1 MKFSSVTLLLLAGI
15 VNASAAPLEDADSEE
30 VPQIDEDLVPQ
41 DNGTHL
47 VPRAHGKK
55 FSLDQ
60 VTNGHYKQPDGTT
73 AMLQVFNKYKKPVP
87 KRLKNAIAAKNKAA
101 NDKFKMKIGNMKGTA
116 SATPPKYYDSQ
127 YVVPVKIGTPP
138 QTTYLNFDTGSSD
151 FWVFSSD
158 TYLPDQAGHIIYK
171 PEKSKTSKRLSG
183 QTWSIVY
190 GDGTGANGIVYTD
203 RVQVGNTYV
212 TKQAVQSATEV
223 SEGIARD
230 KFSHGI
236 VGLAFSTLNTVRPTV
251 QKTYF
256 DNVQSSLSLPVFT
269 ANLQK
274 GKAGNYNFGYI
285 NQGEYSG
292 TIKFNTVDK
301 NSPWW
306 QFTVEGFRI
315 GTGAPYHKYK
325 YTAIV
330 DTGTTLLLV
339 PELIVTGYYRKVRGA
354 TLDPKQGVWTF
365 PCTAKLPDYYFGMGT
380 YRGKVPGH
388 YINYGR
394 LTQDTCYGG
403 IQSSEGIGFAILGDI
418 LLKAQFVVFD
428 LKTRSVGF
436 ANKKTV
442 GK

>member
-1 MKFSSVTLLLLAGI
+1 M
-15 VNASAAPLEDADSEE
+15 
-30 VPQIDEDLVPQ
+30 
-41 DNGTHL
+41 
-47 VPRAHGKK
+47 
-55 FSLDQ
+55 
-60 VTNGHYKQPDGTT
+60 
-73 AMLQVFNKYKKPVP
+73 
-87 KRLKNAIAAKNKAA
+87 
-101 NDKFKMKIGNMKGTA
+101 
-116 SATPPKYYDSQ
+116 
-127 YVVPVKIGTPP
+127 
-138 QTTYLNFDTGSSD
+138 
-151 FWVFSSD
+151 
-158 TYLPDQAGHIIYK
+158 
-171 PEKSKTSKRLSG
+171 
-183 QTWSIVY
+183 Y

-203 RVQVGNTYV
+203 RVQVGNTFV

-236 VGLAFSTLNTVRPTV
+236 VGLAFTSLNTVRPSV

-256 DNVQSSLSLPVFT
+256 DNVQNSLSLPVFT

-301 NSPWW
+301 SSPWW
-306 QFTVEGFRI
+306 QFTVEGFQI

-325 YTAIV
+325 YSAIV

-339 PELIVTGYYRKVRGA
+339 PNLIVTGYYRKVKGA
-354 TLDPKQGVWTF
+354 KLDPKHGVWTF
-365 PCTAKLPDYYFGMGT
+365 PCTSKLPDYYFGMGT
-380 YRGKVPGH
+380 YRGRVPGS

-428 LKTRSVGF
+428 LQTRSVGF

-442 GK
+442 TK